1 MGLIRGREL
10 NGEVGYLAMGTYLF
24 GVSLSLDTLEQ
35 AAEDLGAVE
44 RVLVE
49 MYNPIVRARFGQ
61 RVVRPKYPS
70 GGMAACDAYGVT
82 SQWKCPATVSRFYR
96 MQLR

>member
-1 MGLIRGREL
+1 
-10 NGEVGYLAMGTYLF
+10 MGTYLF

-70 GGMAACDAYGVT
+70 GDCLRGPRSIGCVRCVWCHKSMEVSSNGEPVLPDAATIVD
-82 SQWKCPATVSRFYR
+82 W
-96 MQLR
+96 

>member
-1 MGLIRGREL
+1 
-10 NGEVGYLAMGTYLF
+10 MGTYLF

-70 GGMAACDAYGVT
+70 GGGCVRCVWCHKSMEVSSNGEPVLPDAATIVD
-82 SQWKCPATVSRFYR
+82 W
-96 MQLR
+96 